1 LEKKQSTLLLLSM
14 IALATILASTVP
26 SLCAFSNT
34 TQTPTVPEPP
44 GDRPAPPWMANLTD
58 TQRAALKQKIQ
69 ELKAASAS
77 PQEIHSAIDE
87 MLQEWGIQV
96 PQCSGDRPDPPWMG
110 NLTEQQR
117 EALKQKIEEMKAV
130 NASPQEIRNAVD
142 DMMQEWGIQVPQPP
156 SDHHAPPWM
165 TNLTD
170 TQRAALEQKIEELK
184 AVGKTPQEIHSAVDE
199 MLQQWGIQVPQRSDL
214 APP

>member
-1 LEKKQSTLLLLSM
+1 MEKKQSTLLLLSM

-44 GDRPAPPWMANLTD
+44 GERPAPPWMANLTD

-77 PQEIHSAIDE
+77 PQEIHSAIDD
-87 MLQEWGIQV
+87 MLQECGIQV
-96 PQCSGDRPDPPWMG
+96 SQCSGDRPDPPWMG
-110 NLTEQQR
+110 DLTEQQK
-117 EALKQKIEEMKAV
+117 ETLKQRIK
-130 NASPQEIRNAVD
+130 
-142 DMMQEWGIQVPQPP
+142 
-156 SDHHAPPWM
+156 
-165 TNLTD
+165 
-170 TQRAALEQKIEELK
+170 ELK
-184 AVGKTPQEIHSAVDE
+184 AAGANPQEVRSAIDE
-199 MLQQWGIQVPQRSDL
+199 MLQQWGIQVPQPPAS